1 MPKTW
6 ARTNYLI
13 REIRRLSLT
22 SPMARAKSAKRLE
35 ALRDEL
41 SGPYGKLVKERVEK
55 RKIQQRAASKRYRA
69 KQKANK

>member
-1 MPKTW
+1 
-6 ARTNYLI
+6 
-13 REIRRLSLT
+13 
-22 SPMARAKSAKRLE
+22 MARAKSAKRLE